1 MSLPNDRP
9 CIFCN
14 NGKYLE
20 LRPEKGYEDH
30 EISTLV
36 INKIGTKNLG
46 LVESVV
52 FRCSTCG
59 NIQAF
64 VKGEVKT

>member
-1 MSLPNDRP
+1 MSLPFDRP

-14 NGKYLE
+14 GKYEKLLPLE
-20 LRPEKGYEDH
+20 GYEDH
-30 EISTLV
+30 EISALV
-36 INKIGTKNLG
+36 INKIGSPKMG
-46 LVESVV
+46 LVDSVV

-64 VKGEVKT
+64 VKGEVKI